1 MNIGVAE
8 FIIIKNKSIYRGI
21 KVKNLNIGYP
31 ILSADL
37 VRKNIEE
44 DTMYSIN
51 EKKCV
56 RLPLRLFGT
65 PNIHKIQ
72 ILEFMDM
79 FLSTNKEI
87 MEILKIKG
95 YV

>member
-1 MNIGVAE
+1 MNIGIAE

-21 KVKNLNIGYP
+21 KVKNLNINYP

-44 DTMYSIN
+44 DTMYYIN

-56 RLPLRLFGT
+56 RLPLKLFGT
-65 PNIHKIQ
+65 LNINKIQ

-79 FLSTNKEI
+79 FLNNNKEI
-87 MEILKIKG
+87 REILKIKG